1 MGDYY
6 PYFTQDT
13 KDGALPEQSPEEPTQ
28 YIANIQDGTKIGY
41 KYFRLAGTQKL
52 SVWAR
57 GNASGK
63 LTLVLGE
70 QKYPSRMQS
79 FKETNGRKS
88 RFLFKSKRAFFRST
102 SSITAKGNL
111 I

>member
-41 KYFRLAGTQKL
+41 KYFRLQERRNCL
-52 SVWAR
+52 SGHAEMR
-57 GNASGK
+57 REN
-63 LTLVLGE
+63 
-70 QKYPSRMQS
+70 
-79 FKETNGRKS
+79 
-88 RFLFKSKRAFFRST
+88 
-102 SSITAKGNL
+102 
-111 I
+111 